1 MNTTPFPDLS
11 IMSFFVNEDV
21 AMMKKAIRLQI
32 KGKLEKLTQLQIAS
46 QSDAVSKKVIN
57 HPLFLSA
64 KTVCIYLSMPR
75 EIQTWSILKCAFDMN
90 KNVVVPKVIG
100 RNSLDLVL
108 VQVGSLDEINSFPKN
123 SWGIPEPAL
132 SSEIDDKVHSG
143 LIDAMIVPGKIGIIV
158 PLRLCSD
165 VFHSQFCL
173 TGVAFDSRCGRV
185 GHGKG
190 YYGECI

>member
-1 MNTTPFPDLS
+1 
-11 IMSFFVNEDV
+11 MSCFVSEDIV
-21 AMMKKAIRLQI
+21 MMKKAIRLQI
-32 KGKLEKLTQLQIAS
+32 KGKLEKLTELQITS

-108 VQVGSLDEINSFPKN
+108 LQVRSLDEINSFPKN
-123 SWGIPEPAL
+123 AWGIPEPAL
-132 SSEIDDKVHSG
+132 SSEMDDKVYSG
-143 LIDAMIVPGKIGIIV
+143 LIDAMIVPGKYFVLTYLFNIIW
-158 PLRLCSD
+158 
-165 VFHSQFCL
+165 
-173 TGVAFDSRCGRV
+173 
-185 GHGKG
+185 
-190 YYGECI
+190 YN